1 MGYVLGVIIL
11 IIGILVS
18 IALHEVG
25 HMVPAKLFGVRVS
38 QYMVGFG
45 KTLWSRTKGETE
57 YGLKAIPL
65 GGYVRMVG
73 MFPPAPT
80 GAKKKSGR
88 IAEIVD
94 DTRALSAEDVR
105 PGEEDRAFYNLS
117 APKKLVVMLGG
128 PVMNLLIAVLL
139 TAVVMVGFGTPVP
152 STTVDSVVECLPSAE
167 GQPCVAT
174 DAPAPAALAGLQEG
188 DTIVEYAGQPVAS
201 WQDLTQSIAKAGP
214 DATTVVVER
223 NGEQLSLPIE
233 PAVVVREQTQADG
246 SPAVNSDGAAVT
258 AAATYIGI
266 SPTSTNEHA
275 ALGEVPGVVWFQVK
289 ATAGVVA
296 TLPVHVWNVGS
307 SLVTGAE
314 RDQMSVMSVVGVG
327 RVAGEIGS
335 VTGEQ
340 ITLKDRAAGWIS
352 LVAALNVALFAFN
365 LIPLLPLDGGH
376 VVGALYEGGRR
387 QVARMRGNARPAPAD
402 TARMM
407 PLAYGVFFALIAVS
421 AVLIVAD
428 LVSPIALG

>member
-11 IIGILVS
+11 VIGILVS

-65 GGYVRMVG
+65 GGYVRLVG
-73 MFPPAPT
+73 MFPPAP
-80 GAKKKSGR
+80 GNAKKKSGR

-94 DTRALSAEDVR
+94 DTRSLSAQDVHL
-105 PGEEDRAFYNLS
+105 GEEGRAFYNLS
-117 APKKLVVMLGG
+117 APKKLAVMLGG
-128 PVMNLLIAVLL
+128 PVMNLLIALVL
-139 TAVVMVGFGTPVP
+139 TGVVLMGFGTPTP
-152 STTVDSVVECLPSAE
+152 STTVDTVVSCLPSAQGGE
-167 GQPCVAT
+167 CSEA
-174 DAPAPAALAGLQEG
+174 DAAPAALAGLQNG
-188 DTIVEYAGQPVAS
+188 DTIVEFDGQPVGS
-201 WQDLTQSIAKAGP
+201 WQELTEAISASGS
-214 DATTVVVER
+214 DATTVVVTRGGER
-223 NGEQLSLPIE
+223 LTLPIN
-233 PAVVVREQTQADG
+233 PALITRSVTG
-246 SPAVNSDGAAVT
+246 SDGGST
-258 AAATYIGI
+258 TESATYIGV
-266 SPTSTNEHA
+266 SPTSVKEHA
-275 ALGEVPGVVWFQVK
+275 SVTEVPGVVWFQVK
-289 ATAGVVA
+289 ATAKVVA
-296 TLPVHVWNVGS
+296 TLPVQVWNVASSVIKGS
-307 SLVTGAE
+307 E

-335 VTGEQ
+335 VGGEQ
-340 ITLKDRAAGWIS
+340 ITLADRAAGWIS
-352 LVAALNVALFAFN
+352 LLAALNVALFTFN

-387 QVARMRGNARPAPAD
+387 QIARLRGRPRPAPAD

-407 PLAYGVFFALIAVS
+407 PLAYGVFFALIGIS

-428 LVSPIALG
+428 LVSPVVLG